1 MLVTEIRY
9 ATVWPHGLS
18 WRCSNSSGKTLEGH
32 KIAGIFHHS
41 FSDGKSYWEHWSLH
55 LEEIIFIPIFI
66 LRGGRFPVI
75 GTLCRRHWGIE
86 LPTKSHSAAERTT
99 ETNEN
104 QCQIKPIFP
113 FSVRKEGEL
122 LLRKNIKGKKPVL
135 FFWMFQDQ
143 QREALEL
150 TEVLTG
156 QQQCGRKLT
165 TWDISSPPKK
175 CAKYCLFDNKE
186 MI

>member
-1 MLVTEIRY
+1 MAPCILITTITINTFERSSESWSSIMLVTEIRY
-9 ATVWPHGLS
+9 VTVWPHGLS

-104 QCQIKPIFP
+104 QCQIKPFFP
-113 FSVRKEGEL
+113 FSVRK
-122 LLRKNIKGKKPVL
+122 
-135 FFWMFQDQ
+135 
-143 QREALEL
+143 
-150 TEVLTG
+150 TG
-156 QQQCGRKLT
+156 GA
-165 TWDISSPPKK
+165 PPKK
-175 CAKYCLFDNKE
+175 KH
-186 MI
+186 